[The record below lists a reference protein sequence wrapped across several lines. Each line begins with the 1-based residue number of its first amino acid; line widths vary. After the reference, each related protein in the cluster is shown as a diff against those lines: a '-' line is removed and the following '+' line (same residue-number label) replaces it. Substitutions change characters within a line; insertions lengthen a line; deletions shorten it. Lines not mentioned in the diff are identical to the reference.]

1 MKLVCLTE
9 NTTQNPALIPEH
21 GLCVYIETL
30 GKKILL
36 DFGQNGETLV
46 QNAKTLGINL
56 ADVDVAI
63 LSHGHY
69 DHGGGLEAFLE
80 VNKTA
85 KVYLHQNAFGAY
97 YNGTEKYIGLNPAL
111 KEQPRLCFVS
121 QDTQIAE
128 GITLCLPRE
137 KLVAPLCDGGLT
149 QKVGETFVP
158 DSFSH
163 ELYLQVE
170 EENKRVIFSGCA
182 HKGIENI
189 MAWFSPN
196 VFVGG
201 MHLSHFPLDET
212 LTKLAQTLEKYN
224 AHYITGHCTGLEQ
237 FEVLK
242 GKISKISYLSCGKA
256 LAI

>member
-1 MKLVCLTE
+1 MKLVCITE
-9 NTTQNPALIPEH
+9 NTTQNPALTPEH
-21 GLCVYIETL
+21 GLCVYIETR

-36 DFGQNGETLV
+36 DFGQTGETLV
-46 QNAKTLGINL
+46 HNAQRLGIDL
-56 ADVDVAI
+56 SAVDMAV

-80 VNKTA
+80 ANKTA
-85 KVYLHQNAFGAY
+85 TVYLHKTAFGEY

-111 KEQPRLCFVS
+111 QENPRLCFVS
-121 QDTQIAE
+121 QDTKLCE
-128 GITLCLPRE
+128 GITLCMPRE
-137 KLVAPLCDGGLT
+137 ELVAPLRHGGLT
-149 QKVGETFVP
+149 QKTGDFFVP

-170 EENKRVIFSGCA
+170 EENNKVLFSGCA

-224 AHYITGHCTGLEQ
+224 THYITGHCTGLEQ
-237 FEVLK
+237 FQVIK

>member
-1 MKLVCLTE
+1 MKLVCITE
-9 NTTQNPALIPEH
+9 NTTQNPALTPEH
-21 GLCVYIETL
+21 GLCVYIETR

-36 DFGQNGETLV
+36 DFGQKGETLIH
-46 QNAKTLGINL
+46 NAEGLGIDLSAVEL
-56 ADVDVAI
+56 AV

-69 DHGGGLEAFLE
+69 DHGGGLSAFLE
-80 VNKTA
+80 ANKTA
-85 KVYLHQNAFGAY
+85 KVYLHPNAFGAY

-111 KEQPRLCFVS
+111 KENPRLCFVS
-121 QDTQIAE
+121 QDTKLCE
-128 GITLCLPRE
+128 GITLRMPRE
-137 KLVAPLCDGGLT
+137 ELVAPLRDGGLT
-149 QKVGETFVP
+149 QKVGDSFVP

-163 ELYLQVE
+163 ELYLEVE
-170 EENKRVIFSGCA
+170 EGEKRVLFSGCA

-189 MAWFSPN
+189 MAWFSPD

-201 MHLSHFPLDET
+201 MHLSKFPLDET
-212 LTKLAQTLEKYN
+212 LTTLAQTLEKYN
-224 AHYITGHCTGLEQ
+224 THYITGHCTGLEQ

>member
-1 MKLVCLTE
+1 
-9 NTTQNPALIPEH
+9 
-21 GLCVYIETL
+21 
-30 GKKILL
+30 
-36 DFGQNGETLV
+36 
-46 QNAKTLGINL
+46 
-56 ADVDVAI
+56 
-63 LSHGHY
+63 
-69 DHGGGLEAFLE
+69 
-80 VNKTA
+80 
-85 KVYLHQNAFGAY
+85 
-97 YNGTEKYIGLNPAL
+97 
-111 KEQPRLCFVS
+111 
-121 QDTQIAE
+121 
-128 GITLCLPRE
+128 
-137 KLVAPLCDGGLT
+137 LVAPLRHGGLT
-149 QKVGETFVP
+149 QKTGDSFVP

-170 EENKRVIFSGCA
+170 EENNKVLFSGCA

-212 LTKLAQTLEKYN
+212 LTTLAEKLKPYN

-237 FEVLK
+237 FQVIK